1 MRIRALGSPLRSA
14 AILLAAGAACLASE
28 PDQPAAAI
36 TLKALPRP
44 LAWMNQPKA
53 FQLMGADAFAITAG
67 KGTDLYPADGKL
79 NATAPMLLFPA
90 DESFVLTV
98 QVRVDFGKE
107 FDGGFLVA
115 YTDEQHWAK
124 LLFEKSHY
132 GPPSVCSAVT
142 KGEVDDCVNG
152 DIPSRT
158 VWLRMTRNGDEM
170 AFYDSLDGTRW
181 TYVRL
186 FKFPRQTPLRIGF
199 ASQAPASGQCRT
211 VFSRISYSPK
221 PPVEFWSG
229 ASAR

>member
-1 MRIRALGSPLRSA
+1 MRTRALGPLLRSA
-14 AILLAAGAACLASE
+14 AILLAAGTGCLASE
-28 PDQPAAAI
+28 PGQPAASV

-44 LAWMNQPKA
+44 LAWMNQPLA
-53 FQLMGADAFAITAG
+53 FQVLGADALAITAA
-67 KGTDLYPADGKL
+67 KGTDLYPSDGKL

-90 DESFVLTV
+90 DGSFVLTV
-98 QVRVDFGKE
+98 QARVDFGKE

-115 YTDEQHWAK
+115 YADEQHWAK

-152 DIPSRT
+152 DIVGNT

-170 AFYDSLDGTRW
+170 AFYDSLDGKRW

-186 FKFPRQTPLRIGF
+186 FKVPHQGPLRIGF
-199 ASQAPASGQCRT
+199 ASQAPVSGQCRT
-211 VFSRISYSPK
+211 VFSHISYSPK
-221 PPVEFWSG
+221 PPADFWSG
-229 ASAR
+229 APAQ